1 MRLEDLLVIASQLSV
16 IKTEYTI
23 YIGPNNT
30 YILKT
35 D

>member
-1 MRLEDLLVIASQLSV
+1 MRLEDLLVIASQLTV

-23 YIGPNNT
+23 YVGPNYS
-30 YILKT
+30 YILKI